1 MYEWDRLQNLNAIS
15 IILSALGVQDRG
27 QMDLGS
33 VGPKF
38 TWRGQENRDYGRVS
52 ERLDRGFVNQALRL
66 KFPDLSIKVLSGLKS
81 DHHLLLAELVPKDRN
96 LQRPQRPFRFEAAW
110 ISRTNFSQNGTSKY
124 SAIFSRERRRC
135 QHDWAVFKRRCTYNY
150 LKKTKF
156 GIRNLNANEF
166 LLRQKYNLFS
176 YGSCYQRSDEQDQV
190 PKK

>member
-135 QHDWAVFKRRCTYNY
+135 QHDRAVFKRHCTYNY
-150 LKKTKF
+150 ILSQEHKIWYQKSQCQRISF
-156 GIRNLNANEF
+156 EIEIQLVFIRK
-166 LLRQKYNLFS
+166 LLSEIRRTGL
-176 YGSCYQRSDEQDQV
+176 GA
-190 PKK
+190 